1 MDRRALL
8 VGGGLLGLVNAVG
21 APAGAQAAPGPAPGA
36 GPGPLG
42 IVSVA
47 DFGAKGDRA
56 NDDTAAIKAA
66 IIAVAARNVGGDA
79 TGIVWFPSGV
89 YLCRTPLT
97 VPKNIQLVGESMEAS
112 KLVYSGR
119 AGSDPFVTFGS
130 PGVINTSSGLTGMQV
145 DAATLLPWAVLLHG
159 PQEGSRIAGA
169 HICGGT
175 VGGVDVRSAGIEGG
189 SNKFVVDSSW
199 IWTSGN
205 RGMYGL
211 KFDDANGPLA
221 IREVTCV
228 GTERTGTPP
237 AGSAGLYFNGGV
249 QHVTGVNVEQFES
262 HTSIDGWSSF
272 HGDTLS
278 AYGNVSTY
286 IHRRAYAGADPSV
299 RYSVDNLVP
308 GTVTTS
314 IKDDHAGVTIASTR
328 RYANRE
334 IDSAAWDGAHLTIG
348 SFHLWVD
355 SSGRLRMKPSAPGS
369 DTDGDLVGSQG

>member
-1 MDRRALL
+1 M
-8 VGGGLLGLVNAVG
+8 GGGILGLATAVG
-21 APAGAQAAPGPAPGA
+21 APASAQAAPGPGHGA
-36 GPGPLG
+36 APGPLG

-47 DFGAKGDRA
+47 DFGAKGDDDG
-56 NDDTAAIKAA
+56 DDTAAITAA
-66 IIAVAARNVGGDA
+66 IAAVAARNVGGDA

-89 YLCRTPLT
+89 YRCRAPLT

-112 KLVYSGR
+112 KLVYSGGP
-119 AGSDPFVTFGS
+119 GSEPFVTFGS
-130 PGVINTSSGLTGMQV
+130 AGTINTSSGVTGMQV
-145 DAATLLPWAVLLHG
+145 DAAARLPWAVLLYG
-159 PQEGSRIAGA
+159 PQEGSRISGA

-175 VGGVDVRSAGIEGG
+175 IGGVDVRSDGIEGG

-199 IWTSGN
+199 IWTSGDD
-205 RGMYGL
+205 GMYGL
-211 KFDDANGPLA
+211 RFDDANGPLA

-228 GTERTGTPP
+228 GTERTATPP
-237 AGSAGLYFNGGV
+237 IGSAGLYFNGGV

-286 IHRRAYAGADPSV
+286 IHRRARPGADPSV
-299 RYSVDNLVP
+299 RFSVENLIP
-308 GTVTTS
+308 GTVTTC
-314 IKDDHAGVTIASTR
+314 IKDDHAGATIASTR

-369 DTDGDLVGSQG
+369 DTDGDVVGSQG